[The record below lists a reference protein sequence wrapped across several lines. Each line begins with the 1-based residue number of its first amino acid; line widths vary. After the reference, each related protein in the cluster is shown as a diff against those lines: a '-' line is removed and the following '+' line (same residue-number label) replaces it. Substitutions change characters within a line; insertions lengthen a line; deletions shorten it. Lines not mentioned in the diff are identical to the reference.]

1 MTGTCLYVPIHF
13 LPFFFFFFL
22 LSSRNIVRSC
32 NRVSE
37 GKKAGQ
43 TILIA
48 QEQDERWPT
57 FFFDVKERKKP
68 RGKSRRN
75 YYNTTLREEPKDH
88 PWSTWPFFLLLF
100 IYIYMYVYL
109 LFYIYADFKFDLNLS
124 SFFLRFFRSSRDP
137 SSLFSI
143 LLLTTLTT
151 SVWSCL
157 FSLRFFSRF
166 FSFIS
171 SKTSCQSLPFLNED
185 MLKSQ
190 LRTSRGILL
199 TDITYKVYIRHP
211 MLDITDDWI

>member
-68 RGKSRRN
+68 TK
-75 YYNTTLREEPKDH
+75 
-88 PWSTWPFFLLLF
+88 LLQYDVKGGAKGSSMIHVALF
-100 IYIYMYVYL
+100 SVAFYIYIYVCISFVLYL
-109 LFYIYADFKFDLNLS
+109 
-124 SFFLRFFRSSRDP
+124 
-137 SSLFSI
+137 
-143 LLLTTLTT
+143 
-151 SVWSCL
+151 C
-157 FSLRFFSRF
+157 
-166 FSFIS
+166 
-171 SKTSCQSLPFLNED
+171 
-185 MLKSQ
+185 
-190 LRTSRGILL
+190 
-199 TDITYKVYIRHP
+199 
-211 MLDITDDWI
+211 